1 MRFNYKITQCS
12 KVKLEKKLIKK
23 KTKQIHVNSG

>member
-23 KTKQIHVNSG
+23 TKQIHVNSG